1 MCFLIRRSAP
11 LCSALLSL
19 AVIII
24 VAVVHWGKKEKDRER
39 ISKIQFVQ
47 PFILPRHNTC
57 RVTKMNRIYL
67 TRLYHRI
74 INEG

>member
-1 MCFLIRRSAP
+1 MCFLIRRSAS

-24 VAVVHWGKKEKDRER
+24 VAVVHWGKKEERER

-57 RVTKMNRIYL
+57 RVTQMNRIYL